1 MPAALAAMWVAA
13 VGGGAMAAQPENW
26 AMGFQPPA
34 TVGMVEIENF
44 HDLLLVIIVAI
55 TLFVT
60 VLLAYVMWRFRASRN
75 PTPSQTSHNTLIE
88 VLWTIIPV
96 IILVIIAIP
105 SFNLLYF
112 LDRTEEAEMTVK
124 ANGHQWYWSYEY
136 PDHGNFSFASN
147 MLAEDQLEEGQ
158 PYLLAVDNPLVV
170 PVDTNVRLLV
180 AGQDVIHSFGV
191 TSFGLKLDAM
201 PGRLNETWFKAL
213 ATGIFYGQCSEIC
226 GTNHGF
232 MPIEIH
238 VVSKDEFAQWVEQR
252 QAEYGITP
260 PEATAV
266 AAAD

>member
-1 MPAALAAMWVAA
+1 MPAALAAMLVAA
-13 VGGGAMAAQPENW
+13 MGGGAMAQQPENW
-26 AMGFQPPA
+26 GMGLQAPA
-34 TVGMVEIENF
+34 TVGMVEIEEF
-44 HDLLLVIIVAI
+44 HDLLLVIIVVI

-60 VLLAYVMWRFRASRN
+60 ALLGYVMWRFRASRN

-147 MLAEDQLEEGQ
+147 MLPEDQLEADE
-158 PYLLAVDNPLVV
+158 PFMLAVDNPMVV
-170 PVDTNVRLLV
+170 PVDTNIRLLV
-180 AGQDVIHSFGV
+180 AGQDVIHAFGLP
-191 TSFGLKLDAM
+191 SFGLKLDAV

-213 ATGIFYGQCSEIC
+213 ETGVFYGQCSEIC
-226 GTNHGF
+226 GVNHGY
-232 MPIEIH
+232 MPIEIR

-252 QAEYGITP
+252 QAEYGIA

-266 AAAD
+266 AAAE